1 MDHSSHNSNSCL
13 LLLCYYTTLPV
24 TACIISCI
32 SCRTSPHPLIT
43 QQILTG
49 GEFAYFPRRFHLPLD
64 PTSVPTCAAFKLA
77 LCWFAGWLKSTQFFL
92 CSACASFGKLCVTR
106 PGACFTLVPKGFV
119 AAGHWLPQNHTA
131 YIKGKA
137 NKDVPGMQSI
147 RVGFGSHP
155 TKAELFLVPINAVQG
170 THLRASSTSACMR
183 TLCSPQLTSC
193 QADSSTVKHK
203 HRLKLHPGPL

>member
-1 MDHSSHNSNSCL
+1 M
-13 LLLCYYTTLPV
+13 
-24 TACIISCI
+24 TACINPCI

-49 GEFAYFPRRFHLPLD
+49 GEFAYFPCHFHPPLD
-64 PTSVPTCAAFKLA
+64 PTSVPSFAAFKLA
-77 LCWFAGWLKSTQFFL
+77 HCWFGQFHTLVFML
-92 CSACASFGKLCVTR
+92 SMCMFGELCVTC

-137 NKDVPGMQSI
+137 NKDASGMQSI

-170 THLRASSTSACMR
+170 THLRASSMSMCMWI
-183 TLCSPQLTSC
+183 LCSPQITSC
-193 QADSSTVKHK
+193 QAKSLTVKLK
-203 HRLKLHPGPL
+203 HRLKLHLLPRPQLM